1 MVGVLCVYYDAY
13 ACRATTV
20 RLKVTVNSFLD
31 STLVPKLNVCVLFR
45 ETVARFRSPSPRDR
59 WRSRDRRDRRD
70 RLAIVAIVGDRLA
83 IEAILAIMET
93 SEYETISSMLS
104 PQRFLS
110 RVCLESVRAAVFL
123 IQAVNTILDVCGF
136 IAAPNNVRRWFS
148 EEI

>member
-59 WRSRDRRDRRD
+59 WRSRDRRDR
-70 RLAIVAIVGDRLA
+70 LAIVAIVGDRLA

-93 SEYETISSMLS
+93 SARCWGVLS
-104 PQRFLS
+104 PSARPN
-110 RVCLESVRAAVFL
+110 L
-123 IQAVNTILDVCGF
+123 IIINFG
-136 IAAPNNVRRWFS
+136 
-148 EEI
+148 EIMT

>member
-31 STLVPKLNVCVLFR
+31 STLVPKRNVCVLFR

-83 IEAILAIMET
+83 IE
-93 SEYETISSMLS
+93 
-104 PQRFLS
+104 
-110 RVCLESVRAAVFL
+110 
-123 IQAVNTILDVCGF
+123 LDRRDRLF
-136 IAAPNNVRRWFS
+136 QIAIAAIDSRSWKRLNKHRHFWSENNLRLISLFNKLRIIVFNLFQILIKIGS
-148 EEI
+148 FI

>member
-31 STLVPKLNVCVLFR
+31 SALVPKLNVCVLFR

-59 WRSRDRRDRRD
+59 WRSRDRRDR
-70 RLAIVAIVGDRLA
+70 LAIVAIVGDRLA

-93 SEYETISSMLS
+93 SESALERYLTGNIDFQSRRTI
-104 PQRFLS
+104 
-110 RVCLESVRAAVFL
+110 
-123 IQAVNTILDVCGF
+123 
-136 IAAPNNVRRWFS
+136 
-148 EEI
+148 

>member
-93 SEYETISSMLS
+93 SALCTHQTASIY
-104 PQRFLS
+104 FL
-110 RVCLESVRAAVFL
+110 EVRL
-123 IQAVNTILDVCGF
+123 INQNTPI
-136 IAAPNNVRRWFS
+136 RR
-148 EEI
+148 

>member
-31 STLVPKLNVCVLFR
+31 SALVPKLNVCVLFR

-93 SEYETISSMLS
+93 SVPAPSSAPSPPCQILS
-104 PQRFLS
+104 
-110 RVCLESVRAAVFL
+110 EKY
-123 IQAVNTILDVCGF
+123 
-136 IAAPNNVRRWFS
+136 
-148 EEI
+148 

>member
-93 SEYETISSMLS
+93 SGLA
-104 PQRFLS
+104 LD
-110 RVCLESVRAAVFL
+110 CLGPGSLEVGSLGADCPGSNCLGPGTAIPLPCLVRTEFANSA
-123 IQAVNTILDVCGF
+123 
-136 IAAPNNVRRWFS
+136 NN
-148 EEI
+148 